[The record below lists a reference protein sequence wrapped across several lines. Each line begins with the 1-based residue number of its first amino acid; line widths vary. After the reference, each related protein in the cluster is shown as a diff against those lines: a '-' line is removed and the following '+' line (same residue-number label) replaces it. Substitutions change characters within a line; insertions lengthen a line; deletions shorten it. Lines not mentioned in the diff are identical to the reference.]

1 MKKKRGVYK
10 MHTVPQESGLVYPDL
25 NVKTSTVQLNVQ
37 HLYEVLPDEY
47 LNEMIWCTCIS
58 FLNEFLYCK

>member
-47 LNEMIWCTCIS
+47 LN
-58 FLNEFLYCK
+58 